1 MTGLGWLSIVRLGLV
16 QTAIGAIVVL
26 TTSTLNRIMV
36 VEYGLAVTVPAAL
49 VAFHYAVQLSRAR
62 WGYGSDGARRR
73 TPWIVGGMTVLAA
86 GALLAAWATPR
97 IATPWGIA
105 LAIAAFA
112 AIGVG
117 VGAAGTSLLAL
128 LAAGVDHDDRRL
140 HRHHRGRWP
149 AARSVLPGAVAGG
162 RRRRRRRRVDARR
175 RRVAGVEPAATPG
188 EAAPRAGFEAALREI
203 WADRRARRFTI
214 FVVVSMLAYSAQ
226 KLIIEPFA
234 GLLFGFTPGQSTS
247 LAALQHG
254 GGLVGM
260 VSVGVFGSL
269 FGRRDGWLRSW
280 IVGGCIALAVA
291 LGGLACATL
300 AAPHWPLQPTVF
312 VLGVA
317 NGVFAVAAVGS
328 MMGLAGG
335 GGLGAKAYGWAC
347 GVPRRRPRSRS
358 VGSPGRRASTSAGR
372 CSGRRRPHS
381 SPCSS
386 SRPACSSPPRSSPCG
401 SMPFNTQRRFQ
412 CSQKDT
418 CHDRDR

>member
-1 MTGLGWLSIVRLGLV
+1 
-16 QTAIGAIVVL
+16 
-26 TTSTLNRIMV
+26 
-36 VEYGLAVTVPAAL
+36 
-49 VAFHYAVQLSRAR
+49 
-62 WGYGSDGARRR
+62 
-73 TPWIVGGMTVLAA
+73 MTVLAA
-86 GALLAAWATPR
+86 GALLAAWATR
-97 IATPWGIA
+97 RMATPPGIA

-149 AARSVLPGAVAGG
+149 AARFVLPGAVAGG

-226 KLIIEPFA
+226 ELIIEPFA

-280 IVGGCIALAVA
+280 IVGGCIASAVA
-291 LGGLACATL
+291 LGGLACAAL

-335 GGLGAKAYGWAC
+335 GG
-347 GVPRRRPRSRS
+347 
-358 VGSPGRRASTSAGR
+358 PGREGVRMGVWGAAQATAFAVGGFAGAAGVDIGRSLFGSTPSAFVAVFIVEAGLFIAAAIVAVR
-372 CSGRRRPHS
+372 VDAAPHPTS
-381 SPCSS
+381 VPML
-386 SRPACSSPPRSSPCG
+386 AEG
-401 SMPFNTQRRFQ
+401 YVL
-412 CSQKDT
+412 
-418 CHDRDR
+418 